1 MGRDRFRRDSAG
13 IGPDPSMAGRLSR
26 LSDMRGFKVAD
37 GEPDILGWEVRTLA
51 GVEVGK
57 IDDLYVDPHRGEV
70 VLIDV
75 DLKDSD
81 QHVNV
86 PIRGVQLDRTRRV
99 VVIDSGDLRAAR
111 ETGFGYEE
119 DRDRAQER
127 VDEEEA
133 SDERNR
139 LAADNIDTMD
149 EVVVERRPVIEEVV
163 VRRRVV
169 DSDDASRTD

>member
-13 IGPDPSMAGRLSR
+13 IGPDPSMAGRLTR
-26 LSDMRGFKVAD
+26 LSDMRGFQIAN
-37 GEPDILGWEVRTLA
+37 GEPDIVGWEVRTLA
-51 GVEVGK
+51 GVEIGR

-86 PIRGVQLDRTRRV
+86 PIRGVQLDRSRRV
-99 VVIDSGDLRAAR
+99 VVVDSGDLRAAR
-111 ETGFGYEE
+111 ESGLGFDE

-127 VDEEEA
+127 LDEETA
-133 SDERNR
+133 SDERHR
-139 LAADNIDTMD
+139 IAADSSDTTD

-163 VRRRVV
+163 VRRRIV
-169 DSDDASRTD
+169 DSDDTSRTD